1 MSLCPTMASVIASSC
16 TRSEAKSA
24 RKRWVNAH
32 LAIGLYPGLMTRSI
46 GEELLD
52 TVNRMFDFSGRSTRR
67 QFWYFIAF
75 CTAISVLVPL
85 LGASMPEPGPTADPA
100 AIDMRQVLSDY
111 MLRQGLLFAVFL
123 IPLMSVTTRRLHDAG
138 WSGLWAAPLLVLHFA
153 VFLLQAKVMADSVQV
168 TSPEQSPYYGIFKT
182 LTLFYNAA
190 TIGIV
195 ILCVLKSQPCA
206 NGYGDP
212 QID

>member
-1 MSLCPTMASVIASSC
+1 
-16 TRSEAKSA
+16 
-24 RKRWVNAH
+24 
-32 LAIGLYPGLMTRSI
+32 MTRSI

-52 TVNRMFDFSGRSTRR
+52 SVNRMFDFSGRSTRR

-75 CTAISVLVPL
+75 CIVISALVPI
-85 LGASMPEPGPTADPA
+85 LGTSMSEPAMLADPV
-100 AIDMRQVLSDY
+100 AIDVGQVLSDY

-138 WSGLWAAPLLVLHFA
+138 WSGLWAAPLLILHLA
-153 VFLLQAKVMADSVQV
+153 VFLLQAKVLADSVQL
-168 TSPEQSPYYGIFKT
+168 TSPEQSPFYGTFKT

-195 ILCVLKSQPCA
+195 ILCVLKSDPCA

-212 QID
+212 QYD